1 MTSSVE
7 ERSVDD
13 VQQWTA
19 AEKETRDAAK
29 WFIITIGA
37 VAAAIFGA
45 GPAFL
50 TNTYRLPDDWAV
62 VATQA
67 ASAIVALLAIAY
79 MIREVSHLLAPIKV
93 NLEWIAN
100 RPSVE
105 ALFNRAPDIWYPT
118 GVRTLRQFR
127 KQLLELRDGM
137 GKLQSGIA
145 YNGARMTELGRSS
158 TTLDEASRVP
168 EIAAAQDAL
177 RRQRQY
183 LPAFEQTLLSAQHF
197 EKNIVGEAALA
208 TLQHRFLMG
217 KGLRNASFVAI
228 IATVVFVTTLSL
240 RPASDV
246 QLVQPEVGSLIA
258 ASTPQAATVWD
269 LLGLRSC
276 ESMGQVP
283 VLILN
288 DEVGAIK
295 VETIPWTAQCAPK
308 VFTLTDAVGSIVTR
322 APTEVSVTTVTVTTT
337 SNSPPP

>member
-1 MTSSVE
+1 VTNSVE
-7 ERSVDD
+7 EKSVDD
-13 VQQWTA
+13 VEQWTA
-19 AEKETRDAAK
+19 AAKETRDAAK
-29 WFIITIGA
+29 WFIITLGA

-50 TNTYRLPDDWAV
+50 TSTYRLPEDWAI
-62 VATQA
+62 VATQT

-100 RPSVE
+100 RPSLE

-118 GVRTLRQFR
+118 GVQTVRQFR
-127 KQLLELRDGM
+127 NQLLELRDGM

-145 YNGARMTELGRSS
+145 YNEARVTDLGTSS
-158 TTLDEASRVP
+158 TSLDVASRDP
-168 EIAAAQDAL
+168 EIAAAEDAL

-183 LPAFEQTLLSAQHF
+183 LPAFKETLLGAQQL
-197 EKNIVGEAALA
+197 EKRIVSEAALV
-208 TLQHRFLMG
+208 TLQQRFLMG

-246 QLVQPEVGSLIA
+246 QPAPPEVGSLIA
-258 ASTPQAATVWD
+258 ASTPEAATVWD
-269 LLGLRSC
+269 LLGLKDC
-276 ESMGQVP
+276 ESRGQVP
-283 VLILN
+283 VLILTEEA
-288 DEVGAIK
+288 DAAK

-308 VFTLTDAVGSIVTR
+308 VFTLTNAVGSIVKRGSTQ
-322 APTEVSVTTVTVTTT
+322 VSVTTVTVTTT